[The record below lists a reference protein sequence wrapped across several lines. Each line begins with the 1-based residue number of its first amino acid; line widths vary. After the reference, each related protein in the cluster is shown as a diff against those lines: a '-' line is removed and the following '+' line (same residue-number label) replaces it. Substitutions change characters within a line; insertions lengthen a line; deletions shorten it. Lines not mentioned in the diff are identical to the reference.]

1 MSPAV
6 RLALVRVV
14 VGGFSLAY
22 LAKRRKMLRRVAGTD
37 PRLFSPVGVV
47 KVLERPLPV
56 PVVEAT
62 VYATL
67 AANVA
72 FLLGW
77 RHRCS
82 GPAFAGLL
90 LWQLSYRNSW
100 SMIYHTDNLLVL
112 HALILGLSPSADA
125 VSVDALRGRA
135 PAQSGVGYGWP
146 IELMNAVTTLS
157 YFVAG
162 IAKVAGPL
170 GGQWISGESLRGQV
184 AVDGLRKELMGDG
197 AAPVAYALYDKVWL
211 WRAMAAGTMV
221 VELGAPVFL
230 ADRRLARLWA
240 AAAFTMHWAVLAIMK
255 IKFRY
260 QLSGAAFASFA
271 ALQRG
276 PAGSRAVGCRRR

>member
-1 MSPAV
+1 MRAAT

-22 LAKRRKMLRRVAGTD
+22 LGRRRRMLARVARTD
-37 PRLFSPVGVV
+37 PRLFAPVGVV
-47 KVLERPLPV
+47 KVLDRPLPG
-56 PVVEAT
+56 PLVEAT
-62 VYATL
+62 VTATM

-77 RHRCS
+77 KHRYT
-82 GPAFAGLL
+82 GPAFSGLL

-112 HALILGLSPSADA
+112 HALILGLAPSADA
-125 VSVDALRGRA
+125 VSLDALGR
-135 PAQSGVGYGWP
+135 PRTDEGYRWP
-146 IELMNAVTTLS
+146 IELMNATTALS

-162 IAKVAGPL
+162 VAKVAGPL
-170 GGQWISGESLRGQV
+170 GGQWMSGESLRGQV

-197 AAPVAYALYDKVWL
+197 AAPIAYALYDKVWL

-221 VELGAPVFL
+221 IELGAPLFL
-230 ADRRLARLWA
+230 ASRRTARLWA
-240 AAAFTMHWAVLAIMK
+240 AAAFGMHWAILAVMR

-260 QLSGAAFASFA
+260 QLSGAAFAPFVV
-271 ALQRG
+271 LQRG
-276 PAGSRAVGCRRR
+276 RAGIGA